1 MRRAAICACALAI
14 LSGGAGR
21 AAAQDAPKPI
31 GRFVVDVRGTIPR
44 FPSSNDALAASRGVQ
59 TTELPGSGF
68 GIDLGAHLYLFKW
81 KAVTFGAGG
90 QLTLGR
96 SHSSA
101 GSTADGFAR
110 RAVTEH
116 FRAIAPQLSLNF
128 GSAAGWSYLSG
139 GVGPGVW
146 SLVPDGNAA
155 LASDD
160 ERLTVYNYGGGARWF
175 LNHHVA
181 FSVDVRFYAINPG
194 TPELGRPGGPRTTL
208 LIIGGGISIK

>member
-81 KAVTFGAGG
+81 KAVTFGGGG

-175 LNHHVA
+175 AKEHLA
-181 FSVDVRFYAINPG
+181 FTFDVRFWDIYAG
-194 TPELGRPGGPRTTL
+194 TPLFGYPASPRVKMLVLGA
-208 LIIGGGISIK
+208 GISLK